1 MIGGPA
7 TQLFAVMFGP
17 RGEGQRG
24 QGHHLV
30 EVGVI
35 LELDP
40 GATSEVTQGD
50 DGYLGVDRPDLRNE
64 NVFIRVSDSRNG
76 LVENKIKSETF
87 PQILLPFSLSAFELL
102 GALIKSPVG
111 SCHFVETECIPSDSG
126 SASTDSRQS
135 LARMQP
141 HNVPRMTWLAREAEL
156 LW

>member
-1 MIGGPA
+1 MVSHVIGGPA

-40 GATSEVTQGD
+40 GATSEVTQRD

-64 NVFIRVSDSRNG
+64 KADYF
-76 LVENKIKSETF
+76 EMFF
-87 PQILLPFSLSAFELL
+87 PRFRFSKWI
-102 GALIKSPVG
+102 GGK
-111 SCHFVETECIPSDSG
+111 
-126 SASTDSRQS
+126 QN
-135 LARMQP
+135 QK
-141 HNVPRMTWLAREAEL
+141 
-156 LW
+156 